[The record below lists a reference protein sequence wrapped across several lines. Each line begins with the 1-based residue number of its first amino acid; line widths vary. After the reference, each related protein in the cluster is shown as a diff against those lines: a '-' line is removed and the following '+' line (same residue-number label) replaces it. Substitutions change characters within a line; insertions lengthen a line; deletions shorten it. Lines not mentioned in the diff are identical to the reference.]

1 MWYNLAKIL
10 TLFHQIVPQSL
21 YWEPLLCEV
30 SSRAGH
36 RTTQRHGKKNL
47 EKMIFL
53 NKKKVAARH
62 SALANAE
69 LPPSRPP
76 TSVARPTTAGD
87 CQNVDHHA
95 DHVDHHQSLQDLGL
109 DQLSCP
115 LMEWSTERRL
125 SALKLSKAIPTG
137 KCGLVLKLNSLF
149 FTVASLS

>member
-1 MWYNLAKIL
+1 MVQFGQNIDSFSPDCS
-10 TLFHQIVPQSL
+10 TVSL
-21 YWEPLLCEV
+21 LGTSSLRSLEP
-30 SSRAGH
+30 SRSPH
-36 RTTQRHGKKNL
+36 NTTPWQKKSR
-47 EKMIFL
+47 KDDFFF

-149 FTVASLS
+149 FTVASRF